1 MTIKPISIFVILAAS
16 KLIAEYAAECS
27 IPTIGPTNPQH
38 ELYGKLE
45 KSGALKCFGAFE
57 GDELVGFGN
66 VLVYVLPHYGKT
78 IATVESL
85 FVAESHRHLSTGKSL
100 MISIESY
107 AHGTGCAGILYSA
120 PAGGKLEQLLDTK
133 PEYQRTNAVFF
144 RGLL

>member
-1 MTIKPISIFVILAAS
+1 
-16 KLIAEYAAECS
+16 
-27 IPTIGPTNPQH
+27 
-38 ELYGKLE
+38 
-45 KSGALKCFGAFE
+45 
-57 GDELVGFGN
+57 
-66 VLVYVLPHYGKT
+66 
-78 IATVESL
+78 
-85 FVAESHRHLSTGKSL
+85 